1 MGRNNKIELQYFT
14 VDVNILHDKKVRRLT
29 RKYARGMEFY
39 IYLLCA
45 IYSDKGYYLPFD
57 DDTIYDIADEM
68 RISEDEVREMLDFCM
83 SDTIGL
89 FSRVMMEKHRI
100 LTSRG
105 IQFRYLD
112 TIRILKRRVNIDPLY
127 SLISEIS
134 SEENPIYSEEI
145 PISSEET
152 PISSEEMPIYSEEKG
167 IYSDKSKVKKSK
179 VKENKV
185 KEISL
190 SAASGDE
197 SVKERERFLEI
208 LFFEKEL
215 LSPQQELDRFV
226 AHYEKSGWLDAN
238 GNPVRNCLA
247 ALKSWAPDKNAVKCR
262 SDTVTLWR
270 KVYDA
275 IGRAAPGDDRAIM
288 LEHFLGLIE
297 EGPNILLIGAD
308 KSLPVWLEQPNHIS
322 AMREILAAKFG
333 ADKKII
339 YRVPRNEE

>member
-1 MGRNNKIELQYFT
+1 MNNKVAYMGRNNKIELQYFT
-14 VDVNILHDKKVRRLT
+14 VDVNILRDKKVRRLT

-89 FSRVMMEKHRI
+89 FSGVMMEKHRI

-127 SLISEIS
+127 SLISEI
-134 SEENPIYSEEI
+134 
-145 PISSEET
+145 
-152 PISSEEMPIYSEEKG
+152 YSEEKG
-167 IYSDKSKVKKSK
+167 ISSEENHISSEEKGISSDKSKVKES
-179 VKENKV
+179 KV

-190 SAASGDE
+190 SESLSHRDSEIAPPTAAQR
-197 SVKERERFLEI
+197 ERENFLEI
-208 LFFEKEL
+208 LFFDKEI
-215 LSPQQELDRFV
+215 LSPQNELDRFLS
-226 AHYEKSGWLDAN
+226 HYEKTGWLDAN
-238 GNPVRNCLA
+238 GNPIKNRIA
-247 ALKSWAPDKNAVKCR
+247 ALKNWDTDKNAVKCR

-275 IGRAAPGDDRAIM
+275 IGRSAPGDDRAIM
-288 LEHFLGLIE
+288 LEQFLGLVA
-297 EGPNILLIGAD
+297 EGLNILLIVAD
-308 KSLPVWLEQPNHIS
+308 KSLSLWLDQPNHVS
-322 AMREILAAKFG
+322 AMREIMSAKFG
-333 ADKKII
+333 AGKKII
-339 YRVPRNEE
+339 YRVPRNEK